1 MILNEKD
8 KFRSI
13 MIRSIT
19 IIFIINTILLCL
31 YLTLAFNKTVA
42 YRVNKTKTY
51 VDKKFEIIE
60 KKLKDNYDNIKKLS
74 NNNYVYITLKDK
86 NNNIIFDNKK
96 ESNLTYEKSKLI
108 LINNEM
114 YLLSVSSQLDL
125 TLSLLI
131 SRIMFIELFILLV
144 ITIVSYKLISKKILI
159 PINNLKNDII
169 SYKKGIMPKRRPALT
184 TIDELQNNF
193 IDLTKA
199 LESEK
204 EKQNQIIASI
214 SHDIKTPLTSIMGY
228 AKRLE
233 TATLTEEKKIEYIN
247 KISTK
252 SVRMKELI
260 SEFDDYLSCNL
271 NSNLNKKPILIKDYI
286 INLKKEFEEE
296 LKEKNIKFRIKN
308 KTNTNEEIIIDEVKM
323 KRVFSNIINNSI
335 RYLENDNKTIKI
347 IITKKE
353 NKIYFEIMDNGIG
366 VEKNIIDKIFDPLFT
381 TDSGRKISGLGLS
394 ICQEIIKVHH
404 GEINAKNNRY
414 GGLSIIFYLPSNY
427 DIIYNRR

>member
-169 SYKKGIMPKRRPALT
+169 SYKKGIMPKRRPAIT

>member
-108 LINNEM
+108 LINNEI

>member
-108 LINNEM
+108 LINNEI

-169 SYKKGIMPKRRPALT
+169 SYKKGIMPKRRPAIT

-260 SEFDDYLSCNL
+260 NEFDDYLSCNL

-323 KRVFSNIINNSI
+323 KRVFSNII
-335 RYLENDNKTIKI
+335 DNKTIKI

>member
-108 LINNEM
+108 LINNEI

-169 SYKKGIMPKRRPALT
+169 SYKKGIMPKRRPAIT

-260 SEFDDYLSCNL
+260 NEFDDYLSCNL

>member
-96 ESNLTYEKSKLI
+96 ESNLTYEKSKII

>member
-8 KFRSI
+8 TFRSI

-42 YRVNKTKTY
+42 LRVGKTKNY

-60 KKLKDNYDNIKKLS
+60 TDLEDNFDDIKKLAKD
-74 NNNYVYITLKDK
+74 NYVYITLKDEK
-86 NNNIIFDNKK
+86 NNVIFDNKK

-108 LINNEM
+108 YINDKAYM
-114 YLLSVSSQLDL
+114 LSVSAQLDL

-169 SYKKGIMPKRRPALT
+169 TYKKGIMPKRRPTLT
-184 TIDELQNNF
+184 TIDELQNTF
-193 IDLTKA
+193 IDLTVA

-214 SHDIKTPLTSIMGY
+214 THDIKTPLTSILGY

-233 TATLTEEKKIEYIN
+233 TATLTEEKKIEYIS
-247 KISTK
+247 KINSK
-252 SVRMKELI
+252 SIRMKELI
-260 SEFDDYLSCNL
+260 SEFDDYLGCNL
-271 NSNLNKKPILIKDYI
+271 SSNLNKKPILIKDYVL
-286 INLKKEFEEE
+286 NLKKEFEEE

-308 KTNTNEEIIIDEVKM
+308 RTHVNDEIIIDEVKM

-335 RYLENDNKTIKI
+335 RYLESDNKNIKI
-347 IITKKE
+347 LISKKE
-353 NKIYFEIMDNGIG
+353 NKIYFEIMDNGVG
-366 VEKNIIDKIFDPLFT
+366 VKKSIIDKIFDPLFT

-394 ICQEIIKVHH
+394 ICKEIIKVHQ
-404 GEINAKNNRY
+404 GEITARNNRY
-414 GGLSIIFYLPSNY
+414 GGLSIIFYLPLNY

>member
-60 KKLKDNYDNIKKLS
+60 KELKDNYDNIKKLS
-74 NNNYVYITLKDK
+74 NNNYVYITLKDQ
-86 NNNIIFDNKK
+86 NNNTIFDNKK

>member
-51 VDKKFEIIE
+51 VDKKIEIIE

-169 SYKKGIMPKRRPALT
+169 SYKKGIMPKRRPAIT

-214 SHDIKTPLTSIMGY
+214 SHVIKTPLTSIMGY

>member
-169 SYKKGIMPKRRPALT
+169 SYKKGIMPKRRPAIT

-260 SEFDDYLSCNL
+260 NEFDDYLSCNL

>member
-60 KKLKDNYDNIKKLS
+60 KNLKDNHDNIKKLS

>member
-42 YRVNKTKTY
+42 YRVKKTKTY
-51 VDKKFEIIE
+51 VDKKFVIIE

-169 SYKKGIMPKRRPALT
+169 SYKKGIMPKRRPAIT

>member
-1 MILNEKD
+1 
-8 KFRSI
+8 
-13 MIRSIT
+13 
-19 IIFIINTILLCL
+19 
-31 YLTLAFNKTVA
+31 
-42 YRVNKTKTY
+42 
-51 VDKKFEIIE
+51 
-60 KKLKDNYDNIKKLS
+60 
-74 NNNYVYITLKDK
+74 
-86 NNNIIFDNKK
+86 
-96 ESNLTYEKSKLI
+96 
-108 LINNEM
+108 
-114 YLLSVSSQLDL
+114 
-125 TLSLLI
+125 
-131 SRIMFIELFILLV
+131 
-144 ITIVSYKLISKKILI
+144 
-159 PINNLKNDII
+159 
-169 SYKKGIMPKRRPALT
+169 MPKRRPALT

-260 SEFDDYLSCNL
+260 NEFDDYLSCNL

-394 ICQEIIKVHH
+394 ICQGIIKVHH

>member
-108 LINNEM
+108 LINNEI

-169 SYKKGIMPKRRPALT
+169 SYKKGIMPKRRPAIT

>member
-60 KKLKDNYDNIKKLS
+60 KNLKDNYDNIKKLS

-169 SYKKGIMPKRRPALT
+169 SYKKGIMPKRRPAIT

>member
-31 YLTLAFNKTVA
+31 YLTFAFNKTVA

-51 VDKKFEIIE
+51 VDKKFDIIE
-60 KKLKDNYDNIKKLS
+60 KKLENNFNDIKRIA
-74 NNNYVYITLKDK
+74 NDHYVYITLKDE
-86 NNNIIFDNKK
+86 NNEIIFDNKK
-96 ESNLTYEKSKLI
+96 ESNLIYEKSKMI
-108 LINNEM
+108 YINGTIYM
-114 YLLSVSSQLDL
+114 LSVSSQLDL

-159 PINNLKNDII
+159 PINNLKNDMI
-169 SYKKGIMPKRRPALT
+169 SYKKGIMPERRDKTT

-193 IDLTKA
+193 IDLTVA

-214 SHDIKTPLTSIMGY
+214 THDIKTPLTSIMGY

-233 TATLTEEKKIEYIN
+233 TVELSEEKKVEYIK
-247 KISTK
+247 KISSK
-252 SVRMKELI
+252 SIRMKELI
-260 SEFDDYLSCNL
+260 SEFDDYLGCNL
-271 NSNLNKKPILIKDYI
+271 NSNLDKKPILIKDYI
-286 INLKKEFEEE
+286 LSIRKEFEEE
-296 LKEKNIKFRIKN
+296 LKEKNIKLRIKN
-308 KTNTNEEIIIDEVKM
+308 KTHGNDEIIIDEVKM

-335 RYLENDNKTIKI
+335 RYLQGDNKIIKI
-347 IITKKE
+347 LIEKKE
-353 NKIYFEIMDNGIG
+353 KNIRFEIMDNGIG

-394 ICQEIIKVHH
+394 ICREIIKVHQ
-404 GEINAKNNRY
+404 GEIKAKNNRY
-414 GGLSIIFYLPSNY
+414 GGLSIIFYIPSNY
-427 DIIYNRR
+427 DIIYHRR